1 MVDSPKPVGSIVWT
15 DLTVPDTETVR
26 DFYQS
31 VVGWSVDPVA
41 MGDYEDF
48 CVESEDGESVAGIC
62 HARGENANLPA
73 QWLIY
78 IRVLNLDNSIEQ
90 CEANGGQVLQPPRD
104 MGESR
109 MAVIQDPAGAVA
121 ALFEQKE

>member
-1 MVDSPKPVGSIVWT
+1 MADEPKPMGSIIWT
-15 DLTVPDTETVR
+15 DLTVSNADDVR
-26 DFYQS
+26 SFYAS
-31 VVGWSVDPVA
+31 VVGWKSSPVD

-48 CVESEDGESVAGIC
+48 CVQSEDGETVADIC

-78 IRVLNLDNSIEQ
+78 IRVPDLDKSLEA
-90 CEANGGQVLQPPRD
+90 CERSGGKILQPPRQ

-109 MAVIQDPAGAVA
+109 MAVIQDPAGAVMA
-121 ALFEQKE
+121 IFEQNE